1 MKKLT
6 KKEALIIKENIEK
19 ELLKNTSLKENLYYL
34 SDSLIKYIELC
45 SRTID
50 IYKKYKENN
59 ASHVDLFFL
68 KEYSFPIKFLEIN
81 EDWTFK
87 ADINDLLNITNK
99 LKELNKARFLLKEIQ
114 KYAYVGFLN
123 ELKPLIIKVDNFM
136 DTANEFKELQELD
149 SITHKNLLEKE
160 PKKIKTLTKER
171 IRRRGRGRRK
181 ARVVIEDK
189 YKEHLRNILRS
200 EFAKRNLSL
209 KEVAELLGD
218 SLIEERKI
226 YSQLI
231 NSELSA
237 ALLLKIMDL
246 FKIKN
251 ISIWEV
257 INHEKIN

>member
-1 MKKLT
+1 MQKLT

-99 LKELNKARFLLKEIQ
+99 LKELNKARSLLKEIQ
-114 KYAYVGFLN
+114 KYAYIGFLN

-136 DTANEFKELQELD
+136 ETANEFKELQELD
-149 SITHKNLLEKE
+149 SMTHKNLLEKE
-160 PKKIKTLTKER
+160 PKQIKTVKT

-181 ARVVIEDK
+181 ARVVVEDK
-189 YKEHLRNILRS
+189 YKEYLRNILRS
-200 EFAKRNLSL
+200 EFARRNLTL
-209 KEVAELLGD
+209 KEVAKLLGN

-237 ALLLKIMDL
+237 VLLLKIMDL

-251 ISIWEV
+251 ISI
-257 INHEKIN
+257 